1 MTDQPKQLGGG
12 RKMFGDF
19 APKLAEL
26 TDDVL
31 FEDVWNR
38 PELSARD
45 RSLITVA
52 VLTAGGN
59 TAQLG
64 FHLGRAIENGVTQ
77 EELIEAITHVTLY
90 AGWPQGMSAMGV
102 APSSSSQT
110 TSKEHHEHR
119 TLRAHHE
126 KPGGPVRRG
135 RLARPN
141 RAAPRV

>member
-12 RKMFGDF
+12 RTLFGDF

-38 PELSARD
+38 PELSPRD

-52 VLTAGGN
+52 VLTAGG
-59 TAQLG
+59 TTGQLG
-64 FHLGRAIENGVTQ
+64 FHLRRAIENGVTQ

-90 AGWPQGMSAMGV
+90 AGWPKGMSAMSV
-102 APSSSSQT
+102 AKQLFADD
-110 TSKEHHEHR
+110 K
-119 TLRAHHE
+119 
-126 KPGGPVRRG
+126 
-135 RLARPN
+135 
-141 RAAPRV
+141 

>member
-1 MTDQPKQLGGG
+1 MTDQPKQIGGG
-12 RKMFGDF
+12 RNMFGDF

-26 TDDVL
+26 TDDML

-59 TAQLG
+59 TGQLG
-64 FHLGRAIENGVTQ
+64 HHLGRAVENGVTR

-90 AGWPQGMSAMGV
+90 AGWPRGMSAMGV
-102 APSSSSQT
+102 AKQLFT
-110 TSKEHHEHR
+110 D
-119 TLRAHHE
+119 
-126 KPGGPVRRG
+126 
-135 RLARPN
+135 N
-141 RAAPRV
+141 Q

>member
-12 RKMFGDF
+12 RKMLGEF
-19 APKLAEL
+19 APKLADL

-59 TAQLG
+59 TDQLG
-64 FHLGRAIENGVTQ
+64 FHLGRAIDNGVTE
-77 EELIEAITHVTLY
+77 EELIEAITHVTFY
-90 AGWPQGMSAMGV
+90 AGWPQGISAMGV
-102 APSSSSQT
+102 A
-110 TSKEHHEHR
+110 KELF
-119 TLRAHHE
+119 TDT
-126 KPGGPVRRG
+126 K
-135 RLARPN
+135 
-141 RAAPRV
+141 

>member
-1 MTDQPKQLGGG
+1 MTDQPKQVGGG
-12 RKMFGDF
+12 RNMFGDF

-31 FEDVWNR
+31 FADVWNR
-38 PELSARD
+38 PELRARD

-59 TAQLG
+59 TEQLG

-90 AGWPQGMSAMGV
+90 AGWPKGMAAMGV
-102 APSSSSQT
+102 AKQLFT
-110 TSKEHHEHR
+110 ESK
-119 TLRAHHE
+119 
-126 KPGGPVRRG
+126 
-135 RLARPN
+135 
-141 RAAPRV
+141 

>member
-1 MTDQPKQLGGG
+1 MAEQPKQVGGG
-12 RKMFGDF
+12 RNMFGDF
-19 APKLAEL
+19 APKLAAL

-59 TAQLG
+59 TGQLE

-90 AGWPQGMSAMGV
+90 AGWPNGMAAMGV
-102 APSSSSQT
+102 AKQLFT
-110 TSKEHHEHR
+110 TEDQEES
-119 TLRAHHE
+119 
-126 KPGGPVRRG
+126 
-135 RLARPN
+135 
-141 RAAPRV
+141 

>member
-1 MTDQPKQLGGG
+1 MTNQRKQLGGG

-31 FEDVWNR
+31 FKDVWNR

-59 TAQLG
+59 TGQLG
-64 FHLGRAIENGVTQ
+64 FHLGRAVENGVTR
-77 EELIEAITHVTLY
+77 EELIEAITHVALY
-90 AGWPQGMSAMGV
+90 AGWPNGMAAMGV
-102 APSSSSQT
+102 AKQLFT
-110 TSKEHHEHR
+110 DNK
-119 TLRAHHE
+119 
-126 KPGGPVRRG
+126 
-135 RLARPN
+135 
-141 RAAPRV
+141 

>member
-1 MTDQPKQLGGG
+1 MAEQPKQVGGG
-12 RKMFGDF
+12 RNMFGDF
-19 APKLAEL
+19 APKLAAL

-59 TAQLG
+59 TGQLE
-64 FHLGRAIENGVTQ
+64 FHLGRAVENGVTQ

-90 AGWPQGMSAMGV
+90 AGWPNGMAAMGV
-102 APSSSSQT
+102 AKQLFT
-110 TSKEHHEHR
+110 TEDQEES
-119 TLRAHHE
+119 
-126 KPGGPVRRG
+126 
-135 RLARPN
+135 
-141 RAAPRV
+141 